1 MKNLRC
7 KFITLI
13 LIGLLLNILI
23 TNSFATEETINSE
36 SEEIKSDSIVQDE
49 SNSIKQIESN
59 LINQNL
65 KAVQPVKSIL
75 NIDTNLDN
83 ATFDKYGIHIEGWR
97 LATEANNKIVVY
109 IDNKEIDSDYITYSY
124 KYDLI
129 SIVKG
134 YGTYTENPTPMFDIN
149 IPTTDLSNGKHTIK
163 LQFQL
168 EDGTVLDSVEKNIT
182 IDKSVKHVL
191 NIDTNLDN
199 AVFDKTGIHVE
210 GWRLAT
216 EANNK
221 IVVYI
226 DNKKIDSDYITYSYK
241 YDLISIVK
249 GYGTYTENPTP
260 MFDINIPTKD
270 LSNGKHTIKLQFQL
284 EDGTVLDSVEKNI
297 TIDKSV
303 KNVLN
308 IDTNLDNAIF
318 GKTGIHVEG
327 WRLAT
332 EANNKIVVYI
342 DNKEIDSSYITYSY
356 KYDLISIVKGYG
368 TYTENPAPMFDI
380 NIPTKD
386 IADGTH
392 KIKIQFVL
400 SDGTVLESV
409 EKTIDIEKVKHVLN
423 IDTNLNNATF
433 DKYGIQISG
442 WRLATEANNE
452 IVVFI
457 DNKKVDSKYIK
468 YSRTYDLISIVK
480 GYGTYKE
487 NPAPMFDINIPT
499 TDLSNGKHTIKV
511 QFQLKDG
518 TILEDV
524 EKVITIDKS
533 IKHILNIDTNIN
545 ALIFN
550 EIKNIQISG
559 WKLAT
564 EQGADLV
571 VYLDGEK
578 VDDNNITYSLTYDLI
593 SIVKGYGTYEENPT
607 PMFNINIPTAN
618 LSKQNHNMKIQ
629 FMAPD
634 GVTVLESV
642 EFTAIYGDR
651 YKGIDVSSYNGVVD
665 WKQVAN
671 SGIDFAMIRIGYRGY
686 RNPVLVLDTQA
697 LYNLREAKSAGLK
710 IGVYFFSQAVDLAEA
725 QEEALWV
732 VSQLHQNGIQLDYP
746 VAIDSEDTGARSQ
759 GYLPGRADLLDKDT
773 RTMICRAFCDVINYQ
788 GFTPAVYA
796 SKNWFN
802 EKLNFSELSNYDI
815 WVAHHTDDENIV
827 TDFSGDYEIWQ
838 YTDGGN
844 VSGVPSSVDINIC
857 YKRY

>member
-1 MKNLRC
+1 MKNL
-7 KFITLI
+7 KSKIITLL

-23 TNSFATEETINSE
+23 TTSFATEETINNE
-36 SEEIKSDSIVQDE
+36 IEEIESNTIVQDE
-49 SNSIKQIESN
+49 NDSIYQVESN

-65 KAVQPVKSIL
+65 KAAQPIKSIL
-75 NIDTNLDN
+75 NIDTNLNNTSFKTTIHIEGWKLATEANTKLQIYIDNKEINEDYIKYSYKYDLISIVKGYGTYKENPTPNFDIDIPISDLKQGNHSVRIELVNQEGTVLQKSEGNIYVDKGIKSVLNIDTNLDN
-83 ATFDKYGIHIEGWR
+83 AVFNKTGIHIEGWR
-97 LATEANNKIVVY
+97 LATETNNEIVVY
-109 IDNKEIDSDYITYSY
+109 IDNKKMDSNYITYSY

-134 YGTYTENPTPMFDIN
+134 YGTYKENPSPMFDIN
-149 IPTTDLSNGKHTIK
+149 IPTTNLSNGKHTIK
-163 LQFQL
+163 IQIQL
-168 EDGTVLDSVEKNIT
+168 DDGTVLQSVEKSIT

-199 AVFDKTGIHVE
+199 AVFGKTGIQIS

-216 EANNK
+216 EADNK

-226 DNKKIDSDYITYSYK
+226 DNQKVDSKYIKYS
-241 YDLISIVK
+241 
-249 GYGTYTENPTP
+249 
-260 MFDINIPTKD
+260 
-270 LSNGKHTIKLQFQL
+270 
-284 EDGTVLDSVEKNI
+284 
-297 TIDKSV
+297 
-303 KNVLN
+303 
-308 IDTNLDNAIF
+308 
-318 GKTGIHVEG
+318 
-327 WRLAT
+327 R
-332 EANNKIVVYI
+332 
-342 DNKEIDSSYITYSY
+342 

-386 IADGTH
+386 ITDGTH
-392 KIKIQFVL
+392 IIKIQFVL
-400 SDGTVLESV
+400 SDGTVLDSV

-452 IVVFI
+452 IIVFI
-457 DNKKVDSKYIK
+457 DNKKVDNKYIK

-511 QFQLKDG
+511 QFQLEDG

-578 VDDNNITYSLTYDLI
+578 VDDNYITYSLTYDLI

-651 YKGIDVSSYNGVVD
+651 YKGIDVSSHNGVVD
-665 WKQVAN
+665 WKQVAK

-697 LYNLREAKSAGLK
+697 LYNLKEAKAAGLK
-710 IGVYFFSQAVDLAEA
+710 IGVYFFSQAVNLSEA

-746 VAIDSEDTGARSQ
+746 VAIDSEDTGARAE

-815 WVAHHTDDENIV
+815 WVAHHTNDENIV
-827 TDFSGDYEIWQ
+827 TDFSSDYEIWQ
-838 YTDGGN
+838 YTDEGN